1 MKRSSHGYLTPPRSP
16 DFLVNQPTVASPLN
30 HSPAAAPI
38 LDPFDPLEGYAHQ
51 PPSSPGQPTQIES
64 SRPSSARTRRN
75 DKPSMSSG
83 SRGAPPARPSTR
95 SRASGNGRRHSDA
108 WEEEEEEELVD
119 ARMTAKLQPPKDPDL
134 FGTEDEWR
142 QHHELEKTSGW
153 HHVPLIL
160 VALPPLGAIVH
171 GRAENW
177 SDAIILIL
185 ICFYLYQLIKVPW
198 EIYYASQARYVLPQ
212 AGAAPDDA
220 TFVEDPLVS
229 AQRDASAAA
238 LRRNELFS
246 LLSTMLVP
254 AIGAGLLHYARGLL
268 SDPDRY
274 INRFLISLFA
284 IATSVKPF
292 LHFTRLVKRN
302 SLYHQEAVHYPSSEV
317 HRLRR
322 RVERLE
328 TDLVQLSRAFATK
341 SDVRALRDG
350 VDVPLTALSKAV
362 RRFNRKEEYLRLT
375 SEERFALLVA
385 RLDEANEVQLQQ
397 QQVLEDLEREANNVD
412 VVKLVG
418 KVLNH
423 VLTTRRSVAWTI
435 GEGLAGGRAKGAKNG
450 PEQVGW
456 YERGIMYYLLW
467 PVNVPRTAIGWAVGR
482 AHKVVRGIEGSGEDH
497 SVEEQK
503 ARVRSAGGNASSRG
517 VKA

>member
-75 DKPSMSSG
+75 DKPSMSSS

-108 WEEEEEEELVD
+108 WEEEEEELVG

-134 FGTEDEWR
+134 FDTEDAWR

-160 VALPPLGAIVH
+160 VALPPLGAIIH

-212 AGAAPDDA
+212 ARAAPDDA

-385 RLDEANEVQLQQ
+385 RLDEATEVQLQQ
-397 QQVLEDLEREANNVD
+397 QQALEDLEREANDVD

-423 VLTTRRSVAWTI
+423 VLATRRSVAWTI

-482 AHKVVRGIEGSGEDH
+482 AHKVVRGIEGSGKDP

-503 ARVRSAGGNASSRG
+503 ARVRSAGGNASSGG

>member
-30 HSPAAAPI
+30 HSPAAATT

-51 PPSSPGQPTQIES
+51 PPSSPDQPTQPDP
-64 SRPSSARTRRN
+64 SRPSSARTRRYDN
-75 DKPSMSSG
+75 PSMSSG

-95 SRASGNGRRHSDA
+95 SRGSGNGRRNTDA
-108 WEEEEEEELVD
+108 WEEEEELAR
-119 ARMTAKLQPPKDPDL
+119 ARMTAKPQPPKDPDL
-134 FGTEDEWR
+134 FDTEDEWR
-142 QHHELEKTSGW
+142 QQHELEKTSGW
-153 HHVPLIL
+153 HHLPLIL
-160 VALPPLGAIVH
+160 VALPPLGAIIH

-212 AGAAPDDA
+212 ARTPSDDT

-246 LLSTMLVP
+246 LFSTMLVP

-292 LHFTRLVKRN
+292 LHFTRLVKKN
-302 SLYHQEAVHYPSSEV
+302 SLYHQEVVHYPSSEV
-317 HRLRR
+317 HLLRR

-328 TDLVQLSRAFATK
+328 NDLVQLSRAFATK

-385 RLDEANEVQLQQ
+385 RLDEATEVQLQQ
-397 QQVLEDLEREANNVD
+397 QQALDELERDANDVD

-423 VLTTRRSVAWTI
+423 VLTTPTRSDSRR
-435 GEGLAGGRAKGAKNG
+435 KGAKLG
-450 PEQVGW
+450 TKELGW
-456 YERGIMYYLLW
+456 YERGIMYYVLW
-467 PVNVPRTAIGWAVGR
+467 PVNVPRTAVGWAVGR
-482 AHKVVRGIEGSGEDH
+482 ARKVVRGIEAPVEDD
-497 SVEEQK
+497 SVEEEK
-503 ARVRSAGGNASSRG
+503 TRVRNAGGNASARG
-517 VKA
+517 GRA